1 MLNVSPLNL
10 LFTVLNL
17 LVLFVLMKKFLYK
30 PVLGV
35 IEKRKELINSQF
47 KQAEEA
53 KAEAKD
59 LKEQYENYLSD
70 AKGQGEKIVK
80 EAKVQAQMESD
91 KILEAADQ
99 KAKQMVE
106 DAKKAGAQEREKV
119 MKETETEIAKLAVLA
134 ATKIVSQA
142 STEKS
147 DDAIYNEFLKKA
159 GE

>member
-134 ATKIVSQA
+134 ATKIVAQA

>member
-1 MLNVSPLNL
+1 
-10 LFTVLNL
+10 
-17 LVLFVLMKKFLYK
+17 MKKFLYQ

-35 IEKRKELINSQF
+35 IAKRKELIDRQF
-47 KQAEEA
+47 NQAEEA
-53 KAEAKD
+53 RAEAEV

-91 KILEAADQ
+91 KILEDADK

-106 DAKKAGAQEREKV
+106 DAKKVGAEEREKV
-119 MKETETEIAKLAVLA
+119 MKAAETEIAKLAVLA
-134 ATKIVSQA
+134 AAKIVSQA